1 MKHWR
6 YNLFL
11 AVTALSAWPLSQVM
25 TPVHAAL
32 AAFNAG
38 ALVFVASCL
47 GLWLKGSAE
56 RFRGEAERDDA
67 NEALLL
73 VLTGTIVAVIMA
85 ALVSLVTERPAL
97 PTPLLSLLVATLA
110 LSWLFTNLIFTFHYA
125 RLYYAKSTDG
135 GDFGGLDFP
144 GGDDPDFTDFVNFAF
159 VIGMT
164 CQTADI
170 NITHR
175 KMRRVATGHG
185 LYAFV
190 FNLGILALVVNVVAS
205 V

>member
-6 YNLFL
+6 YKLFL
-11 AVTALSAWPLSQVM
+11 VVAALSAWPLMQVM
-25 TPVHAAL
+25 TPAHAAL

-38 ALVFVASCL
+38 ALVFVVSCL
-47 GLWLKGSAE
+47 GLWLNGSAE

-73 VLTGTIVAVIMA
+73 ILTGIIVAAVMA
-85 ALVSLVTERPAL
+85 ALISLVTERPAL
-97 PTPLLSLLVATLA
+97 PTPLLGLLVATLA
-110 LSWLFTNLIFTFHYA
+110 LSWLFANLIFTFHYA
-125 RLYYAKSTDG
+125 RLYYAKAAGG

-144 GGDDPDFTDFVNFAF
+144 GDDDPEFADFVNFAF

-170 NITHR
+170 DITHR
-175 KMRRVATGHG
+175 KMRRVATGHA